1 MRQAGANPVA
11 HHAGTRR
18 VSRPARAASVLAA
31 AALGIGCQ
39 SAAAQATSQGDL
51 RARYQVVGD
60 GIPVP
65 LTATSG
71 DAQRGRRI
79 VVDRQVGLCT
89 LCHSGPF
96 ADVRQQG
103 DLSTHLGG
111 AGARWSAAQLRLRL
125 VDPQRLNP
133 DSIMPAYFRN
143 HDLRRVGPAFAGRPI
158 LEAQQIE
165 DVVAF
170 LVTLQ

>member
-1 MRQAGANPVA
+1 VNPA
-11 HHAGTRR
+11 ARR
-18 VSRPARAASVLAA
+18 ATSPARAVALLAA
-31 AALGIGCQ
+31 AAFGAG
-39 SAAAQATSQGDL
+39 SDVATAQTFADGDL

-65 LTATSG
+65 LTVTPG

-96 ADVRQQG
+96 AEVRQQG

-111 AGARWSAAQLRLRL
+111 AGSRWSTAQLRLRL

-143 HDLRRVGPAFAGRPI
+143 HGLRQVGSAFAGRPV